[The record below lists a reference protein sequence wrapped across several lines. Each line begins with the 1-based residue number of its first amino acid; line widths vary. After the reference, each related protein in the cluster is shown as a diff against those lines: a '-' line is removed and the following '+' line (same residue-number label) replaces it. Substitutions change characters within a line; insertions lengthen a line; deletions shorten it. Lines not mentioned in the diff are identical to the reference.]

1 MSIEPPGAGAATKCG
16 GLTRSCTFFFFL
28 RRLYCTMV
36 YWYGHSHGPWHLSWP
51 SGICVL
57 LESVSLFHL
66 IPLNI
71 SDPELILCCFRLHF
85 LMWISQDAD
94 MAALCVVD
102 FSTCAKRSRRIKL
115 CRGTAVELRYWTP
128 WRWATTTEVRGHF
141 WKRYAA
147 GGFVHTEHLPCSAMR
162 SVPVCDTM
170 CDSWIFCALSCYFS
184 TVGYAEGQPCL
195 YCDIH
200 HEQVLNSEQNVLC
213 MVTRSC
219 NICTVGAFEVWQSRA
234 SPCQAPSKARGAI
247 NNLCMWT
254 MVSPPWNCWRPTGCW
269 SRPWWQDVSSNS
281 AIQGLFK
288 THHQSQRLAF
298 RSTDGIWFS
307 AQLT

>member
-1 MSIEPPGAGAATKCG
+1 M
-16 GLTRSCTFFFFL
+16 
-28 RRLYCTMV
+28 
-36 YWYGHSHGPWHLSWP
+36 GHETYHGH
-51 SGICVL
+51 
-57 LESVSLFHL
+57 LESVFYWNRFHYFIYI

-71 SDPELILCCFRLHF
+71 SDPESILCCFRLHF

-141 WKRYAA
+141 WKKYTA

-219 NICTVGAFEVWQSRA
+219 NICTVDAFEVWQSRA
-234 SPCQAPSKARGAI
+234 SPCQAPSKVRGAI

-254 MVSPPWNCWRPTGCW
+254 MVSPYPHLETAGAPRGVGAGHGG
-269 SRPWWQDVSSNS
+269 RV
-281 AIQGLFK
+281 IQLHFFLGLK
-288 THHQSQRLAF
+288 DTSESEVGILKVM
-298 RSTDGIWFS
+298 DGIWWS
-307 AQLT
+307 TVDLNGPKWIYVDLNGSKWI